1 MAKKILA
8 CFLILAS
15 LASLVTIIYLTKTP
29 KKFYL
34 ENTYYKS
41 PAMEEIKFDELN
53 NLTKE
58 KKSFAVFIYQPMC
71 VTSSKFETILND
83 FLKEN
88 NISIYKLAYSNIKDT
103 TLVKTIKYYPSFII
117 YHKGKIVDY
126 LEADK
131 DKDVAAYTTKDG
143 FKEWFTKYVKL
154 KPIKE
159 GNEPP
164 PTTNENNNGEI
175 DISHINLDYLKQE
188 KNKVNIY
195 FFWGDGCPHCEKEKA
210 FFNRIKEEYGA
221 YYNLYTFETW
231 ENEDNAKL
239 LKVFAQN
246 MNTTVDGVP
255 FTIIGSKFFSGFTE
269 EREEKI
275 ISAIKSEH
283 TQTFDVY
290 FDKIKK

>member
-15 LASLVTIIYLTKTP
+15 LASLITIIYLTKTP

-103 TLVKTIKYYPSFII
+103 TLGKTIKYYPSFII

>member
-103 TLVKTIKYYPSFII
+103 TLGKTIKYYPSFII